1 VTLISVVIP
10 VHDGARYLGEAIESV
25 LAQVDVAVDV
35 VVVDDGSTDRS
46 AAVAAAYAPDVR
58 LLRRERSGAAA
69 ARNAGADAAR
79 GTQLAFLDADDVMA
93 PRSIAARLEVAEAQE
108 SPPDLVWGRVR
119 CFVSPDLSAE
129 EAQRV
134 SMAPHSLPGRLPGG
148 LLVRH
153 AAFDAVGP
161 MPTHLRV
168 GEFVA
173 WAARAYELGLT
184 ELDISDVVLHR
195 RLHRT
200 NMGRTQRDARG
211 DYARLLKEMLDR
223 RRAAERSA

>member
-1 VTLISVVIP
+1 
-10 VHDGARYLGEAIESV
+10 
-25 LAQVDVAVDV
+25 
-35 VVVDDGSTDRS
+35 
-46 AAVAAAYAPDVR
+46 
-58 LLRRERSGAAA
+58 
-69 ARNAGADAAR
+69 
-79 GTQLAFLDADDVMA
+79 MA
-93 PRSIAARLEVAEAQE
+93 PRSIASRLEAAEAQA

-134 SMAPHSLPGRLPGG
+134 SVAPQSLPGRLPGG
-148 LLVRH
+148 LLVRR
-153 AAFDAVGP
+153 AVFDAVGP
-161 MPTHLRV
+161 LPTHLRV

-184 ELDISDVVLHR
+184 ELDIADVVLHR

-200 NMGRTQRDARG
+200 NMGRTQHDARG